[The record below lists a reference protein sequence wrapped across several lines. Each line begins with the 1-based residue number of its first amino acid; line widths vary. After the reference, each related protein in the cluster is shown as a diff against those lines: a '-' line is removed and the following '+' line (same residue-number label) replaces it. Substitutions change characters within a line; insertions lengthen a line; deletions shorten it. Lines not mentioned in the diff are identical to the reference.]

1 MMRMM
6 KRSQVVRDGEMVVVV
21 VVVVG
26 EVGLVGVVVVVVVVV
41 EVEVEVEVGQMLREE
56 RLGVEEYWWG

>member
-6 KRSQVVRDGEMVVVV
+6 KRSQVVRDGEMVVV
-21 VVVVG
+21 G
-26 EVGLVGVVVVVVVVV
+26 EVGLVGAVVVVVV

-56 RLGVEEYWWG
+56 RLGGEEYWWG

>member
-21 VVVVG
+21 VVG
-26 EVGLVGVVVVVVVVV
+26 EVGLVGAVVVVVVVV

-56 RLGVEEYWWG
+56 RLGGEEYWWG

>member
-21 VVVVG
+21 VVG
-26 EVGLVGVVVVVVVVV
+26 EVGLVGVVVVVV